1 MVEGWKRRAHLRD
14 RLWRRPNDHR
24 HSGARSF
31 ATTAVATATEPVA
44 ALALATAAVTLAAVA
59 VAATTEPLAAL
70 TLAAAA
76 LTLAALTLTTVT
88 ASLLHRG
95 PV

>member
-14 RLWRRPNDHR
+14 RLWGRPNDHR
-24 HSGARSF
+24 HSSARSF
-31 ATTAVATATEPVA
+31 ATTAVATATEPLA
-44 ALALATAAVTLAAVA
+44 ALTLTTAAVA
-59 VAATTEPLAAL
+59 VAAL